1 MAEASELRIVQ
12 RQLAEKTQEFDEVV
26 AEWEALNE
34 QAVATEQLLQRQSEL
49 LAAAMRAGGTGAP
62 AATEREVVSR
72 VQRQSEAIDVCAA
85 LALRQQAELQS
96 ARQRVVAQS
105 QRLASSADLTTALLD
120 EIKGE
125 RATNSVNQRQ
135 AVARLEAQCAKLDEA
150 RACID
155 GLRAAHAAAASAPGP
170 DYEASMARR
179 ISQQAKA
186 MDKIVLAAQEQ
197 RETLRAQRETIA
209 KQEAVEKEL
218 RKLLLHAEQAAAVR
232 AEPVVV
238 EPQIEPEVLEKWTRV
253 VAEAA
258 NETASLR
265 QQLKDARESC
275 AREHA
280 RHQSQSSGHESDTS
294 AAVQRLCDARREMAT
309 ERLRMRRIVEAATGV
324 PRPTIKVEFNSP
336 GPLGLKLN
344 AHETEG
350 PKLVKI
356 NAVTQAAAKPELTV
370 GLLLETL
377 DGQCLVGTP
386 YKDIL
391 QMLRK
396 SGRPTVMTFIPES
409 TGSFDDQL
417 ARVTSLRVELSA
429 EMEAAASRAH
439 ELQRSQQEVAQAN
452 AELQAAMAKAAA
464 AEDRYNEDVASAAV
478 QSRQKQDEI
487 ASLEQKVVAAAQRER
502 DLTDQMQ
509 KAQQKHAQVVED
521 LRAETDLE
529 NTQALRA
536 ADEERRRLAS
546 QLEEARQELR
556 AAKETRTTGVQSL
569 SAAQSSSAAAG
580 DPSSHRKEIEH
591 LKEQIKGN
599 MAREAIL
606 QAKLEETVTT
616 MATIQA
622 SNSEM
627 DEAAKQLT
635 SEREAN
641 AARVRELETNVAR
654 ESEEAARLRGLLSD
668 GQAAKQA
675 VQVELQTAEQQ
686 LSVVRSELDSKLS
699 EDAERRHKE
708 ETSAPANSSTEHA
721 EQIRAMQRQHE
732 AELAKALKRAAEAEA
747 AAQSERSRDSQSLS
761 EKLAAAEAERASM
774 QAQIEQRNDEQRAIE
789 LRLAAEEARSA
800 ALLEAVQHLGRGA
813 PVNTTPPAAT
823 PASAPYD
830 SAGSARS
837 RSSSPE
843 SPTAAKFAATLAE
856 QLPTFGGGPAHYS
869 PARPVRSSSS
879 SSSSEAVRAAAA
891 DLSEGVPPTA
901 TLQAMRRRMREL
913 EEEAK
918 SSLHSV
924 YGGSNA
930 AERSPPPRAQRSIAE
945 PSNYSPVRLNPHS
958 PSYFGSGRGASA
970 TSPPQPGFR
979 SNMDAEVAM
988 SSLEHRL
995 QHQLSELEVRLG
1007 RTERALSPVPPHEQP
1022 AATARAPD
1030 WGYGSG
1036 AAGRATQQRSA
1047 INAHSPQPMWPQE
1060 MQLTHGGDG
1069 RSYGRLG
1076 ERLGD
1081 PDTIGVRSLVQQQ
1094 QQYEQR
1100 QPSSPQTERDRE
1112 RQREA
1117 PSRFGANSGGYSGYG
1132 APCVQHSSAGVP
1144 AINAG
1149 GARSGSKSRE
1159 AALRSVTAIAQRYA
1173 MDYS

>member
-1 MAEASELRIVQ
+1 MAELRIVQ

-49 LAAAMRAGGTGAP
+49 LAAAMRAGGTGAS

-72 VQRQSEAIDVCAA
+72 IQRQSEAIDVCTA

-96 ARQRVVAQS
+96 TRQRVVAQS
-105 QRLASSADLTTALLD
+105 QRLASSADLTMALLD

-125 RATNSVNQRQ
+125 RATNSVNQQQ

-150 RACID
+150 RVCID
-155 GLRAAHAAAASAPGP
+155 GLRAAHAAAASAPDP
-170 DYEASMARR
+170 EYEASMAQR

-186 MDKIVLAAQEQ
+186 MDKIVQAAQEQ
-197 RETLRAQRETIA
+197 RATLRTQRETIA

-218 RKLLLHAEQAAAVR
+218 RKLLLHAEQAAAAKV
-232 AEPVVV
+232 EPVVM

-253 VAEAA
+253 IAEAA

-265 QQLKDARESC
+265 QQLKDAKESC
-275 AREHA
+275 ARERA
-280 RHQSQSSGHESDTS
+280 RHHSQSLGHESDTS
-294 AAVQRLCDARREMAT
+294 AAVQRLCDARRELAT

-324 PRPTIKVEFNSP
+324 PRPTIKVEFNAP

-344 AHETEG
+344 AHDTEG

-356 NAVTQAAAKPELTV
+356 NAGTQAAAKPELTV
-370 GLLLETL
+370 GLLLETM

-391 QMLRK
+391 QMLRM

-409 TGSFDDQL
+409 TGNFDDQL
-417 ARVTSLRVELSA
+417 ARVTSLRAELSA

-452 AELQAAMAKAAA
+452 ADLQAAMIEASAAK
-464 AEDRYNEDVASAAV
+464 DRYNEDVASAAL

-487 ASLEQKVVAAAQRER
+487 ATLEKKIVAAAQRER

-509 KAQQKHAQVVED
+509 NAQQQHAKVVED

-529 NTQALRA
+529 TTRALQA
-536 ADEERRRLAS
+536 ADEESRRLAS
-546 QLEEARQELR
+546 QLEETRQELR
-556 AAKETRTTGVQSL
+556 AAKETHTAELQSL
-569 SAAQSSSAAAG
+569 SATQSASNATFV
-580 DPSSHRKEIEH
+580 DPSSHHKEIEQ
-591 LKEQIKGN
+591 LKEQIKGTV
-599 MAREAIL
+599 AREATL
-606 QAKLEETVTT
+606 QAKLEDSVTT
-616 MATIQA
+616 IAAIQA
-622 SNSEM
+622 SNTEM

-635 SEREAN
+635 SECEAN
-641 AARVRELETNVAR
+641 AARVRELETKVAR

-668 GQAAKQA
+668 GQAANQA

-686 LSVVRSELDSKLS
+686 LSVVRSELHFKLS
-699 EDAERRHKE
+699 EDSINAERRHKE

-721 EQIRAMQRQHE
+721 EQISAMQRQHE

-747 AAQSERSRDSQSLS
+747 AAQSERSRDLQSLS
-761 EKLAAAEAERASM
+761 EKLAAAETERASM
-774 QAQIEQRNDEQRAIE
+774 QAQIEQRNDEQRTIE
-789 LRLAAEEARSA
+789 KRLAAEEARSA

-813 PVNTTPPAAT
+813 STTPPAAT
-823 PASAPYD
+823 LAS
-830 SAGSARS
+830 GSAQS
-837 RSSSPE
+837 QPSSPE
-843 SPTAAKFAATLAE
+843 SPTTAKFAATLAE
-856 QLPTFGGGPAHYS
+856 QLPTFGGGSAHHS
-869 PARPVRSSSS
+869 PARLARSSSS
-879 SSSSEAVRAAAA
+879 SSSSEAVRAAVA
-891 DLSEGVPPTA
+891 DLSEGIPPTA

-918 SSLHSV
+918 STLHSV
-924 YGGSNA
+924 YGDNDA
-930 AERSPPPRAQRSIAE
+930 AERTPPPRAKRLIAE

-970 TSPPQPGFR
+970 TSPPQSGFR

-995 QHQLSELEVRLG
+995 QQQLSELEARLG
-1007 RTERALSPVPPHEQP
+1007 RTERALSPVPLHEQP
-1022 AATARAPD
+1022 AARAERSGARAPD
-1030 WGYGSG
+1030 WRYGSG
-1036 AAGRATQQRSA
+1036 TAGWSTQQHSA
-1047 INAHSPQPMWPQE
+1047 INAHSSQPMWPRE
-1060 MQLTHGGDG
+1060 MQLTHSGDG
-1069 RSYGRLG
+1069 RPYARLG

-1081 PDTIGVRSLVQQQ
+1081 PDTIGVRTLRQHQ

-1100 QPSSPQTERDRE
+1100 QPSSPQADRE
-1112 RQREA
+1112 SERHREV
-1117 PSRFGANSGGYSGYG
+1117 PSRFGANGGGYSGYG
-1132 APCVQHSSAGVP
+1132 AHGMQHSAVVP
-1144 AINAG
+1144 GN
-1149 GARSGSKSRE
+1149 ARSGSKSRE